1 MHVINVPEPWPLF
14 LLGFISSLPQLAWE
28 KGYVV
33 VVAVVVVVV
42 DYACLLNL
50 NGDSVR
56 VWYGS
61 KLD

>member
-1 MHVINVPEPWPLF
+1 LNLF
-14 LLGFISSLPQLAWE
+14 ISGFISSLPQLAWE

-33 VVAVVVVVV
+33 VVAVVVVAVV

>member
-1 MHVINVPEPWPLF
+1 VTFVSFGL
-14 LLGFISSLPQLAWE
+14 SLVYPQLAWE

>member
-1 MHVINVPEPWPLF
+1 MDIKR
-14 LLGFISSLPQLAWE
+14 SLSLC
-28 KGYVV
+28 VHRLNV
-33 VVAVVVVVV
+33 VVAVVVVVVVV